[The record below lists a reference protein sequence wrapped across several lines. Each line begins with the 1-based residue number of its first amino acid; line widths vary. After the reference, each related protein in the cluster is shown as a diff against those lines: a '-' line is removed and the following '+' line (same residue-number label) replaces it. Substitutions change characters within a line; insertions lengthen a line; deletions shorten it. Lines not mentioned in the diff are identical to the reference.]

1 MNERERIIEAAR
13 LQRTMLRIAGTCI
26 VMWTCVMLLWSLI
39 DNWDWVTYIAIPG
52 TLLSV
57 VAMGVVNVALQ
68 IKLRAPWMMIAWP
81 GVILA
86 GLGAW
91 SAVAGHLGPIL
102 IGVLPVLL
110 ADCAAVNGS
119 VTRGLTRA
127 GVRVGFLGAGEAEL
141 RRLASGVCFFCGYD
155 MSGLPTAVCPECGK
169 ESVLRTP
176 IETQTSR

>member
-1 MNERERIIEAAR
+1 
-13 LQRTMLRIAGTCI
+13 MLRIAGVFVLSLT
-26 VMWTCVMLLWSLI
+26 VLVWTLRQS
-39 DNWDWVTYIAIPG
+39 WDWVMYIAIPAA
-52 TLLSV
+52 LLSL

-68 IKLRAPWMMIAWP
+68 VKVRAPWMMIAWP

-91 SAVAGHLGPIL
+91 SAVLGHLWPIL

-119 VTRGLTRA
+119 VTRTLRRA
-127 GVRVGFLGAGEAEL
+127 GARVGFLGAGEAEL

-155 MSGLPTAVCPECGK
+155 MSGLPTAVCPECGN
-169 ESVLRTP
+169 ESVLHTP